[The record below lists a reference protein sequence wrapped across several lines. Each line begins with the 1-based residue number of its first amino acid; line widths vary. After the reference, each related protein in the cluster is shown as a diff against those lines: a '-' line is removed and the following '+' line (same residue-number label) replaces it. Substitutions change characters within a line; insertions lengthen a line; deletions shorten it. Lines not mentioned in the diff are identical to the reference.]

1 MKGFGPMISFRSFS
15 LVISIVMLRQVALQ
29 TWGDIDAAVPAEK
42 QPFNWLIC
50 GCVLFCVIGKFLPV
64 AAMIRADSVG
74 RARGWRE
81 MEQNRGWLEWSW
93 LLAQGWLLANS
104 GAARAMAEAELH
116 GWSPAIMMC
125 AWFVPTIVFFAALEF
140 GFTQLECLWSVDG
153 DQSSRAHWVR
163 WFTRVRLGALGN
175 IITCLTP
182 VLLLLTAVDVL
193 QATLP
198 GLSELSRAALALGC
212 LGVVGLTLA
221 PLWLRFLMGARA
233 MPSSEPVTQRVT
245 AFCEQMK
252 IPAPRVCSVGPQQT
266 WHGIALVG
274 WTPLFRQL
282 WIGSAIAQGLT
293 AEQLDMVLLHELAHL
308 KRGHCWWRI
317 IPLLLVGVTCV
328 LALTNGPFDNAGWVQ
343 LVLSLAMAGGMIWML
358 GLLSRQC
365 ELDADRHASLFAA
378 KHCSWADGRPE
389 RAMSVLADAL
399 VALHDPDKSA
409 TQLQWLHPTLA
420 KRIAMK
426 P

>member
-1 MKGFGPMISFRSFS
+1 MISFRSFS
-15 LVISIVMLRQVALQ
+15 LVISIVMLRQIALQ
-29 TWGDIDAAVPAEK
+29 TWGDVDAAVSAEK
-42 QPFNWLIC
+42 HPFNWLIC

-74 RARGWRE
+74 RRQGWRE

-104 GAARAMAEAELH
+104 GAARALADAELQ
-116 GWSPAIMMC
+116 GWSPALMMC
-125 AWFVPTIVFFAALEF
+125 VWFVPTIVFFAALEF
-140 GFTQLECLWSVDG
+140 GYTQLECLWSADG
-153 DQSSRAHWVR
+153 DQSSRAHRVR

-175 IITCLTP
+175 IITCLMP
-182 VLLLLTAVDVL
+182 VLLLLTVVDVL
-193 QATLP
+193 QAMLP
-198 GLSELSRAALALGC
+198 GLSDLTRATLALAC
-212 LGVVGLTLA
+212 LGAVGMTFA
-221 PLWLRFLMGARA
+221 PLWLRVWMGARA
-233 MPSSEPVTQRVT
+233 IPATDPVAQRVAT
-245 AFCEQMK
+245 FVSQMK
-252 IPAPRVCSVGPQQT
+252 ISLPRVCSVGPRQT

-282 WIGSAIAQGLT
+282 WIGSSIAQGLT

-317 IPLLLVGVTCV
+317 IPLLVVGATCA
-328 LALTNGPFDNAGWVQ
+328 LALTNWPFDDAGWTQ
-343 LVLSLAMAGGMIWML
+343 LVLSLAMAGGMIWLL
-358 GLLSRQC
+358 GLISRQC
-365 ELDADRHASLFAA
+365 ELDADRQASLFAA
-378 KHCSWADGRPE
+378 KYCQWADGQPA
-389 RAMSVLADAL
+389 RAMSVLAEAL
-399 VALHDPDKSA
+399 VVLHHPDTRA